1 MKTVNQI
8 LDNAI
13 QTRINEQIEKTE
25 DFHKALKN
33 VEDYLV
39 KTVDEIKKFEDVD
52 FSKENV
58 DKIYELLDDLEDSI
72 DEMKE
77 TFE

>member
-33 VEDYLV
+33 VED
-39 KTVDEIKKFEDVD
+39 
-52 FSKENV
+52 
-58 DKIYELLDDLEDSI
+58 
-72 DEMKE
+72 
-77 TFE
+77 

>member
-52 FSKENV
+52 FSEENISKV
-58 DKIYELLDDLEDSI
+58 YEILDDLEDSI

>member
-58 DKIYELLDDLEDSI
+58 DRIYEILDDLEDSI